1 MMSRLQ
7 LLRPFGF
14 ENDVTPPQAQVW
26 DCFNKGQVLAA
37 AFEVHEAAM
46 HAGFMP
52 DEATTLSLSLAEL
65 ATNSVSSSR
74 GAVAS
79 VFFNETGWRLEVAD
93 TGPSLERY
101 STPELNSQLP
111 RQLTS
116 LRSRPAGPGK
126 VVIAEYE
133 RPENA

>member
-14 ENDVTPPQAQVW
+14 ANTVTPPHAQVW
-26 DCFNKGQVLAA
+26 DCFNKGQVLTA

-46 HAGFMP
+46 RAGFMP

-79 VFFNETGWRLEVAD
+79 VFFNEAGWRLEVAD
-93 TGPSLERY
+93 TGPSLERHQ
-101 STPELNSQLP
+101 TPELSSELP
-111 RQLTS
+111 RPLTS
-116 LRSRPAGPGK
+116 LRARPAGPGR

-133 RPENA
+133 RAELS